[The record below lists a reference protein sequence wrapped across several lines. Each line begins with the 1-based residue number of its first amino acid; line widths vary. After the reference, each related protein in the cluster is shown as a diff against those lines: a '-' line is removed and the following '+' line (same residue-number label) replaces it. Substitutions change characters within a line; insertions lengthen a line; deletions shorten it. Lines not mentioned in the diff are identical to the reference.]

1 MVLRISVE
9 SGEISESERIWGF
22 IGWLASIVGAVLV
35 LVLKP
40 EYRYAKYWAY
50 LSISF
55 FVIAIISGIV
65 VGILGL
71 IPLIGWFI
79 GLVIELAL
87 LITWVLGIIKSLSKV
102 FWKPPLLYDLARMF
116 GIERI

>member
-1 MVLRISVE
+1 MVLYVGME
-9 SGEISESERIWGF
+9 SEVSENERIWGF
-22 IGWLASIVGAVLV
+22 VGWLASIVGAVLV
-35 LVLKP
+35 LILKP

-55 FVIAIISGIV
+55 FVITIVSGVVVAILS
-65 VGILGL
+65 L

-79 GLVIELAL
+79 GLVIQLVL
-87 LITWVLGIIKSLSKV
+87 LITWVLGIIKSLSRV
-102 FWKPPLLYDLARMF
+102 FWRPPLIYDLAKIF